1 MVEVLKGLTPR
12 LADSQSNLKPLA
24 ASAIAELASSLGT
37 DAGTKVCIYYAGR
50 PSLLRYH
57 PIGSALLLTRSCSDV
72 VQDYSGTPWSR

>member
-37 DAGTKVCIYYAGR
+37 DAGTKVPTYVR
-50 PSLLRYH
+50 LLLRNH
-57 PIGSALLLTRSCSDV
+57 PIGNCFIEELHLNNAVS
-72 VQDYSGTPWSR
+72 YSRYGLPP